1 MKHLKIK
8 YRIFFLSI
16 VTIVG
21 MLVFSGFLLSEKSQ
35 ISSEMESLSRLAEL
49 APTVSALVH
58 ELQKERGASAG
69 FIASKGQKFA
79 KTLPE
84 QRKLTD
90 EKKAVLASALQ
101 AFDATA
107 YGDRLVA
114 KIEAAQ
120 KAVA

>member
-21 MLVFSGFLLSEKSQ
+21 MLVFSGFLLAEKSQ

-69 FIASKGQKFA
+69 FIGSKGQKFA
-79 KTLPE
+79 KTLP
-84 QRKLTD
+84 
-90 EKKAVLASALQ
+90 
-101 AFDATA
+101 
-107 YGDRLVA
+107 
-114 KIEAAQ
+114 
-120 KAVA
+120 